1 MTPLIDFHTHRL
13 PNISPDHITQEH
25 NQSDIESDIGTAIT
39 ITSLDYSE
47 YITLS
52 EPLSSCSIGLHPWF
66 LYQNLFQN
74 LCQNPNFAH
83 GIDAQNLS
91 SLDQVID
98 QVMQQIWQIA
108 QDSRMI
114 AIGEC
119 GLDRHHRVKYTHI
132 PIPTHISNSDDTPQ
146 VIDLALQIKA
156 FSAQIELSETLQKP
170 LIIHCV
176 KAFNEL
182 INLKQ
187 KHRPRMPWL
196 VHGFDKKDDLRR
208 SLAHH
213 GIKVSFGAS
222 ICHPQSPSREVIAA
236 VPLEQLFLETD
247 AQTKFEI
254 RDIYREAAA
263 IKQVPLEQLQEQLW
277 QNFRNLFA

>member
-1 MTPLIDFHTHRL
+1 MPLIDFHTHHHTHDAS
-13 PNISPDHITQEH
+13 NIV
-25 NQSDIESDIGTAIT
+25 T

-47 YITLS
+47 YHNQDLS
-52 EPLSSCSIGLHPWF
+52 QDLSVSGPLSFYSIGLHPWF
-66 LYQNLFQN
+66 LEPNLQQHNQSTNLLHAQNINALEQLMQNL
-74 LCQNPNFAH
+74 
-83 GIDAQNLS
+83 
-91 SLDQVID
+91 
-98 QVMQQIWQIA
+98 WQIA
-108 QDSRMI
+108 QNERVI

-119 GLDRHHRVKYTHI
+119 GLDRHYGSKNPSTLHW
-132 PIPTHISNSDDTPQ
+132 NSPDSLATT
-146 VIDLALQIKA
+146 IDLPLQMLA

-208 SLAHH
+208 SLAQH

-222 ICHPQSPSREVIAA
+222 ICQPKGLIQSVIAA

-247 AQTKFEI
+247 AQTKFTIKEI
-254 RDIYREAAA
+254 YQRAAL
-263 IKQVPLEQLQEQLW
+263 IKQVAVEQLQEQLW
-277 QNFRNLFA
+277 QNFTSLFNYG